1 MNKVELQKNKI
12 KIPLTIIFC
21 KKPPGVFK
29 NSPRLGGKV
38 VQSPW
43 CCRKKN
49 FSVAKN
55 SKNPHLTV
63 WFIA

>member
-43 CCRKKN
+43 CRRKKN
-49 FSVAKN
+49 FSVAKI
-55 SKNPHLTV
+55 LT
-63 WFIA
+63 